1 MSRTNGIDATLAKH
15 RLDALIAPTQ
25 PPAWLIDVLLG
36 DNSDLRSY
44 VAAAAAGY
52 PSVTVPA
59 GDVAGLPVGI
69 LFFGAAWSDAK
80 LLKYAYA
87 FEQRTK
93 TRRAPSFL
101 PSINARP

>member
-1 MSRTNGIDATLAKH
+1 
-15 RLDALIAPTQ
+15 
-25 PPAWLIDVLLG
+25 
-36 DNSDLRSY
+36 LRSY